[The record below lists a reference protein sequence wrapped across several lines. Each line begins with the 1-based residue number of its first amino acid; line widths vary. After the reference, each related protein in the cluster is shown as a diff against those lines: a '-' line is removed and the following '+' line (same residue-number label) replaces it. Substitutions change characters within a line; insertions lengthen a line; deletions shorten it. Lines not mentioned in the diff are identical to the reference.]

1 VPTVPS
7 ASRPADHRIT
17 AIIAAM
23 PEEVAPL
30 RARLIGARGLSL
42 RGGTGA
48 AEVVLGHLD
57 GVAVALA
64 VTGDGARNAREG
76 VAALLGH
83 VEVNRLIALGV
94 AGALS
99 PDLAEGALVVAEQVM
114 LEGGGPGTTLRADQA
129 LVESA
134 VRATGARRGVVMTAG
149 RIADTAAEKQRL
161 FGLIVPAGTAAP
173 ASRLGGTIGGTIGG
187 ASSGATSAVVD
198 LESADY
204 IGAAARAGIP
214 WIVLRAVSDTADEA
228 LPALLNRSRD
238 EGGAVRRGS
247 VVRGLLGDPGAL
259 PALLGLRR
267 RVQLGAGVLSRAT
280 SGLLSSPALE
290 RGSSSPST
298 YGEGE
303 GPALGSPRG
312 ILT

>member
-1 VPTVPS
+1 V
-7 ASRPADHRIT
+7 SRTADQRVT

-30 RARLIGARGLSL
+30 RARLIGARPLPV
-42 RGGTGA
+42 RFAPKA
-48 AEVVLGHLD
+48 AEVILGHLD
-57 GVAVALA
+57 GVAIALT

-76 VAALLGH
+76 IAALLGQ
-83 VEVNRLIALGV
+83 VQVDRLIALGV

-99 PDLAEGALVVAEQVM
+99 RDLGEGALVVAEQVM
-114 LEGGGPGTTLRADQA
+114 REGGEPGTPLYADEA
-129 LVESA
+129 LVEGA
-134 VRATGARRGVVMTAG
+134 TRATGGRRGVVVTAA
-149 RIADTAAEKQRL
+149 RIADTVAEKQRL
-161 FGLIVPAGTAAP
+161 LGLVVPAG
-173 ASRLGGTIGGTIGG
+173 
-187 ASSGATSAVVD
+187 SAVVD

-214 WIVLRAVSDTADEA
+214 WIVLRAVSDTADES
-228 LPALLNRSRD
+228 LPGLLNRSRD

-267 RVQLGAGVLSRAT
+267 RVQLGAEVLSRAT
-280 SGLLSSPALE
+280 AALLSSPTLE
-290 RGSSSPST
+290 RGSSSPPK

>member
-1 VPTVPS
+1 
-7 ASRPADHRIT
+7 
-17 AIIAAM
+17 M

-30 RARLIGARGLSL
+30 RARLIGARRLSV
-42 RGGTGA
+42 RGGRGA
-48 AEVVLGHLD
+48 PEIVLGHLD

-76 VAALLGH
+76 IASLLGH
-83 VEVNRLIALGV
+83 VEVARLIALGV

-99 PDLAEGALVVAEQVM
+99 RDLAEGALVVAEQVM
-114 LEGGGPGTTLRADQA
+114 LEGGDPSTTLRADEA

-134 VRATGARRGVVMTAG
+134 ARATGARRGVVVTAG
-149 RIADTAAEKQRL
+149 RIADTVAEKQRL
-161 FGLIVPAGTAAP
+161 LGLVIPAGTAVP
-173 ASRLGGTIGGTIGG
+173 AARLGGGTAGPD
-187 ASSGATSAVVD
+187 TSAVVD

-228 LPALLNRSRD
+228 LPGLLNRSRD

-267 RVQLGAGVLSRAT
+267 RVQLGAEVLARAT
-280 SGLLSSPALE
+280 TALLCFPTPERESSL
-290 RGSSSPST
+290 PSNH
-298 YGEGE
+298 GEG
-303 GPALGSPRG
+303 GRPALGSQRG
-312 ILT
+312 I

>member
-1 VPTVPS
+1 
-7 ASRPADHRIT
+7 
-17 AIIAAM
+17 M

-30 RARLIGARGLSL
+30 RARLVGARRLSV
-42 RGGTGA
+42 RRDPGA
-48 AEVVLGHLD
+48 AEIVLGHLD

-76 VAALLGH
+76 IAALLGH
-83 VEVNRLIALGV
+83 VEVERLIALGV

-99 PDLAEGALVVAEQVM
+99 RDLGEGALLVAEQVM
-114 LEGGGPGTTLRADQA
+114 LEGGDPGTTLRADET

-134 VRATGARRGVVMTAG
+134 ARATGARRGVVVTAG
-149 RIADTAAEKQRL
+149 RIADTVAEKQRL
-161 FGLIVPAGTAAP
+161 LGLVVRAGAAAPPARLGEVTQGTAG
-173 ASRLGGTIGGTIGG
+173 RD
-187 ASSGATSAVVD
+187 TSAVVD

-204 IGAAARAGIP
+204 IGAAVRAGLP

-228 LPALLNRSRD
+228 LPGLLNRCRD

-267 RVQLGAGVLSRAT
+267 RVQQGAEVLSRAT
-280 SGLLSSPALE
+280 AALLSFPTPKRE
-290 RGSSSPST
+290 SSSPSKH
-298 YGEGE
+298 GEGG
-303 GPALGSPRG
+303 GPALGSPGG
-312 ILT
+312 I